1 MTAID
6 AALVA
11 VYRATDYV
19 IFDDERQIT
28 LRIDEV
34 NPAADDLLRRLGAA
48 TATLITAWNPESVP
62 LLAAENDRRQAML
75 WQWIADHRLFAF
87 STEARDPSG
96 QWPAE
101 EGYLILDIAA
111 ETVAALGREFDQNA
125 IVTIALG
132 QAPELILLR

>member
-6 AALVA
+6 ASLVA

-48 TATLITAWNPESVP
+48 TATLITGWNPESVP
-62 LLAAENDRRQAML
+62 LSAAENDRRQAML

-111 ETVAALGREFDQNA
+111 ETVAALGRQFDQNA